1 MAAAGVESIAEAAA
15 HADRVAEFVDA
26 PLPGLTLFVQCRWS
40 AGLPLRL
47 PPGGAD
53 SVLCTLLACDGN
65 RCWEGSLRRRDLAG
79 PLGESWGEPS
89 NLRLLLDALAAR
101 SISSSAG
108 EGVLPTSEAT
118 WTCLDAGK
126 LAPLELA
133 IRFVYREGPV
143 VAVRGVSLAP
153 GGLTAG
159 LSRFFDIAYGAQTA
173 ARAFTSIA
181 TDEHAVL
188 LQREADLRRQI
199 DSLPLE
205 KQAEDDRLL
214 KEMMVILNNQKQRC
228 LKLWQDN
235 RKAMGGSSAAS
246 PLGVPEKA
254 TASLEECLERF
265 DELDAVGGP
274 DQHDD
279 DDDLARP
286 TPFGASG
293 TDDGMSLVFATQP
306 PSMIQA
312 SASKHL
318 ADGSARA
325 SNFTFT
331 IPLTLGMGD
340 GPAFKV
346 SQPDSAGL
354 ESSLRTSASVV
365 PSVPAVRK
373 IAPPTQAID
382 PANLVK
388 RPKLELM

>member
-15 HADRVAEFVDA
+15 NADRVAEFVDA

-246 PLGVPEKA
+246 PQ
-254 TASLEECLERF
+254 TAS
-265 DELDAVGGP
+265 P
-274 DQHDD
+274 
-279 DDDLARP
+279 
-286 TPFGASG
+286 
-293 TDDGMSLVFATQP
+293 
-306 PSMIQA
+306 QA
-312 SASKHL
+312 
-318 ADGSARA
+318 G
-325 SNFTFT
+325 
-331 IPLTLGMGD
+331 
-340 GPAFKV
+340 
-346 SQPDSAGL
+346 
-354 ESSLRTSASVV
+354 
-365 PSVPAVRK
+365 
-373 IAPPTQAID
+373 
-382 PANLVK
+382 
-388 RPKLELM
+388 